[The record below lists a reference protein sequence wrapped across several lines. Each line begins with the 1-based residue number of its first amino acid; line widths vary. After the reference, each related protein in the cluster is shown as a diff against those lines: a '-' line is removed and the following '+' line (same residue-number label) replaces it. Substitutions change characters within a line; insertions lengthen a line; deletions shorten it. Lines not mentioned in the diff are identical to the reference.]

1 MNELFH
7 IGFLEVKVID
17 LLDIGLVALLMY
29 QLYKLLKGSIALKI
43 FVGLLSVYFFYLLV
57 KAAKMELLS
66 TILGNVMGV
75 GFIAVIILFQQEI
88 RKFLLIAGKTAASN
102 NKNFLKTIFFRKKQ
116 DIEKLDISPI
126 VEAAKILGGTN
137 TGALVVIARSTELRL
152 YAETGDELDAIISK
166 RLLLSIFNKTSP
178 LHDGAV
184 IIVGNKLKAARCILP
199 VTENNDL
206 PAFLGLRHRAAIGI
220 TELTDC
226 VVVIVSEET
235 GEVSISRDG
244 KLYYNLSPMELRT
257 KINLYLFGSD
267 EDVDTEVEESD
278 DVIMVSNSESLN
290 PNIRL

>member
-1 MNELFH
+1 MGALFH
-7 IGFLEVKVID
+7 IGFLEIKFVDIID
-17 LLDIGLVALLMY
+17 ICLVALLMY

-43 FVGLLSVYFFYLLV
+43 FVGLLSIYFFYLLV

-75 GFIAVIILFQQEI
+75 GFIAIIILFQQEI
-88 RKFLLIAGKTAASN
+88 RKFLLIAGKTAALT
-102 NKNFLKTIFFRKKQ
+102 NKSFIKTLFFRKKESG
-116 DIEKLDISPI
+116 EKLDISPL
-126 VEAAKILGGTN
+126 VEASKILGGTN
-137 TGALVVIARSTELRL
+137 TGALIVIAIGAELKL
-152 YAETGDELDAIISK
+152 YAETGDEIDGYISK

-184 IIVGNKLKAARCILP
+184 IIVGNRIKAARCILP

-226 VVVIVSEET
+226 VVVIISEET

-244 KLYYNLSPMELRT
+244 KLYYNLSPMELRS
-257 KINLYLFGSD
+257 KLNLYLFGNN
-267 EDVDTEVEESD
+267 VDINKEVEDSK
-278 DVIMVSNSESLN
+278 DVISITNSESLH
-290 PNIRL
+290 PNIKV